1 LSVLSL
7 ELLLVSLLKIRV
19 LIAIVSTLLISKSAI
34 ASSLSTKAN
43 PNLVNGCL
51 QIGNRSLVSINDSPA
66 QSKIKKQSNNIAR
79 RYTSSNFPQRSI
91 WWAAEQFDPFEGK
104 LIQDWLTHP
113 QKQQINLTVDLQL
126 WSLLDYFGRYR
137 FVNQFGAVARK
148 YGYSLNIMN
157 EKLHCLATY
166 KYNSIS
172 QPPRWELKLQ
182 QLGEDSL
189 QLDKPEK
196 QKSQIVND

>member
-1 LSVLSL
+1 MSVLSL

-51 QIGNRSLVSINDSPA
+51 QIGNRSLVSINDSPT
-66 QSKIKKQSNNIAR
+66 QLKIKKQSNNIAR
-79 RYTSSNFPQRSI
+79 RYASSDFPQRSI